1 METTEKDVQKSEVE
15 ESEFGKGLSYCL
27 GLFLAHA
34 ERDQRLGPELWFN
47 GASDHLYDLQVES
60 APEELRERLRQF
72 RDRSLHFGHG
82 YTEPYPTADDVG
94 NALEEAKR
102 LLLLIDQANGIPTIE
117 AQWC

>member
-47 GASDHLYDLQVES
+47 GASDHLYDLQVDS
-60 APEELRERLRQF
+60 APEELRVRLTQF
-72 RDRSLHFGHG
+72 RARSLDFVHG
-82 YTEPYPTADDVG
+82 STESYPTAVDHG
-94 NALEEAKR
+94 NASDA
-102 LLLLIDQANGIPTIE
+102 
-117 AQWC
+117 AQRPVLVV